1 MVKCNVPNETQGF
14 CHPSNCR
21 VTSNRTNCV
30 TDHTPEMFDLR
41 ETVCERCVDERVKVR
56 PVVEERTVCR
66 DERAVLP
73 AVPHNCNLGQF
84 KANADYVGKIR

>member
-1 MVKCNVPNETQGF
+1 MKRQPPNGTQGF
-14 CHPSNCR
+14 CHPPHCR

-30 TDHTPEMFDLR
+30 TDHTPETFDLR

-66 DERAVLP
+66 DE
-73 AVPHNCNLGQF
+73 
-84 KANADYVGKIR
+84 